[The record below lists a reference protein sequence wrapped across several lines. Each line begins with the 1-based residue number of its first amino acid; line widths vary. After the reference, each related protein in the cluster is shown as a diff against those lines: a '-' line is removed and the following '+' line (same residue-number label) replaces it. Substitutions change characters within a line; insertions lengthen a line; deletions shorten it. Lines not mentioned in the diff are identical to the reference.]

1 MRMMFT
7 GVGRLM
13 SNLQEVIE
21 LFQKLRTSDNWVT
34 ERARLEQ
41 MYEEKSG
48 DNAFMWQIMGVY
60 GRVSELYQQGLYKEA
75 GEELA
80 VSLFPT
86 KREKQGNVQWPM
98 LPWVDDITE
107 GEEISGLLTGLLYGF
122 AKEEKFDNLVQCVT
136 NQDRIVADITSTI
149 ESLFLRSNDDVIESV
164 AKLRKLFNT
173 LDKDLKGC
181 NENTRGQVNIL
192 QEMVD

>member
-1 MRMMFT
+1 MMFT

-86 KREKQGNVQWPM
+86 KREKQGNV
-98 LPWVDDITE
+98 
-107 GEEISGLLTGLLYGF
+107 
-122 AKEEKFDNLVQCVT
+122 
-136 NQDRIVADITSTI
+136 
-149 ESLFLRSNDDVIESV
+149 
-164 AKLRKLFNT
+164 
-173 LDKDLKGC
+173 
-181 NENTRGQVNIL
+181 
-192 QEMVD
+192 